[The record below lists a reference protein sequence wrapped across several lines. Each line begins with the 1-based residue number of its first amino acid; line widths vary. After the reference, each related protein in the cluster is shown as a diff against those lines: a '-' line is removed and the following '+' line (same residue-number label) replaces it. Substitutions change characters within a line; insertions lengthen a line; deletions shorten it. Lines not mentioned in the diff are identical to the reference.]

1 MFIQRQ
7 VAAET
12 LLHWADGER
21 EVYLKGLSNR
31 LVMFYRLFGKMA
43 YRSAW
48 RVTNFLYNEEN
59 SFIYGLTK
67 KSPNKYLLGKW
78 ISFNIFL
85 IICLQQICFKYS
97 ENNLTNKYILKFS
110 SLVVLRI
117 CLRNLS
123 ASYTPIRNKKK
134 KLRLVIH
141 DFY

>member
-1 MFIQRQ
+1 MKNIAYLFNKEVFIQRQ

-31 LVMFYRLFGKMA
+31 PVMFYRLFGKMA

-67 KSPNKYLLGKW
+67 NL
-78 ISFNIFL
+78 
-85 IICLQQICFKYS
+85 
-97 ENNLTNKYILKFS
+97 LTN
-110 SLVVLRI
+110 I
-117 CLRNLS
+117 CWENE
-123 ASYTPIRNKKK
+123 
-134 KLRLVIH
+134 
-141 DFY
+141 